1 MNLNKLFKFREHDL
15 GDGDGAVKPFLD
27 HLEDLRWMIVKI
39 ALTLGIS
46 MIGCFALRG
55 VLVRIIQQPLVSVD
69 RTLMENLQSLGVAD
83 SMTISLQLAFYAG
96 FVFAFPVILFFLA
109 EFVMPALTRRERKV
123 VMVAAVIGFG
133 LFLIGVAFS
142 YFVVLPQALAFFF
155 KDAMSL
161 GWQPTWTVREYYA
174 FCTQFTIAFGLAF
187 ELPVVVLALVKMN
200 ILDYRMLGHFRP
212 YALVCIFIFAAI
224 ITPTQDI
231 VTLVMMGGPMYFLYE
246 ACIWI
251 ARVLEIRE
259 RKKASQSQLAKK
271 DD

>member
-1 MNLNKLFKFREHDL
+1 MNLQKLFKFREHDL

-27 HLEDLRWMIVKI
+27 HLEDLRWMLIKI
-39 ALTLGIS
+39 ALTIGIS

-55 VLVRIIQQPLVSVD
+55 VLVRVVQQPLASVD
-69 RTLMENLQSLGVAD
+69 RTLLENLKALGVAD

-96 FVFAFPVILFFLA
+96 FVFAFPIVLYFLA
-109 EFVMPALTRRERKV
+109 EFVMPALTRKERKV
-123 VMVAAVIGFG
+123 VMVAAGIGFG
-133 LFLIGVAFS
+133 LFLTGVAFS

-155 KDAMSL
+155 RDAMSL
-161 GWQPTWTVREYYA
+161 GWEPNWTVREYYA

-200 ILDYRMLGHFRP
+200 IIDYRMLGHFRP
-212 YALVCIFIFAAI
+212 YAIVCIFIFAAI

-231 VTLVMMGGPMYFLYE
+231 VTLLMMGGPMYFLYE

-251 ARVLEIRE
+251 ARLLELKE
-259 RKKASQSQLAKK
+259 RKKEQKARLTNQ